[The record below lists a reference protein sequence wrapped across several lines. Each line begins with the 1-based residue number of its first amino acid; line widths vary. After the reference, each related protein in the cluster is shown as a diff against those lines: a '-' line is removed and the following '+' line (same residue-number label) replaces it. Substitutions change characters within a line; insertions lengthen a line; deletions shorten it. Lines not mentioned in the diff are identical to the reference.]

1 MRTYFIRTYR
11 EEESKKVM
19 TVLSKHVVTDVKR
32 ESGIVCKE
40 SIRFDCIKSEWKK
53 IKKELNLEIT
63 SVFSKIR
70 VD

>member
-32 ESGIVCKE
+32 ES
-40 SIRFDCIKSEWKK
+40 D
-53 IKKELNLEIT
+53 
-63 SVFSKIR
+63 SVTLVFLHNAN
-70 VD
+70 

>member
-32 ESGIVCKE
+32 EPGIMCKE
-40 SIRFDCIKSEWKK
+40 SIRFDCSKFEWKQ